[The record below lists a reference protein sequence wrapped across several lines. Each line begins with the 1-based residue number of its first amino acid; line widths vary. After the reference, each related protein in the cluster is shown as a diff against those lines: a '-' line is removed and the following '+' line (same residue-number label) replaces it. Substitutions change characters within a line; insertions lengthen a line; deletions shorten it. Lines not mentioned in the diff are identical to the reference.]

1 MIFFSYCWHRDGIMR
16 KIISEKGKNKMHILI
31 AEDEKSLALSLQ
43 KSLMAEGFEA
53 SVVHDGQA
61 VFDFLK
67 EAEPDLII
75 LDWRMPYVSGY
86 EVCSTLRKQG
96 NHIPIILLTALSD
109 ISNKIDALNAG
120 ADDYITKPFAFKEL
134 LARINAII
142 RRTMKPTG
150 YLKFGSCSLDL
161 INHELK
167 SEIGR
172 LKLSEKEF
180 DLLYYLIQH
189 KNSIITREQI
199 AKDVWHLNFLPSTN
213 FIEATIKNL
222 RKKLYEITRCNQIKT
237 VYGEGYTLIEE

>member
-1 MIFFSYCWHRDGIMR
+1 MIFFSYCWHWYGIMR

-150 YLKFGSCSLDL
+150 SLKFGSCSLDL

>member
-1 MIFFSYCWHRDGIMR
+1 MIFFSYCWHQDRIMR

-53 SVVHDGQA
+53 TVVHDGQA

-150 YLKFGSCSLDL
+150 SLKFGSCSLDL